1 MSYGILFF
9 KGKALNFICILFM
22 LNSEKTLTNPR
33 LLCKK
38 IEETLKHN
46 TWEKRYMVP
55 SPNLYPYQWNWD
67 SGFVAMGIAH
77 FDLPRAISPKKY
89 MRRSHIIAL
98 FWGVVCVVIAFY
110 TRCFLFWWNAIGAV
124 VILLVGYLVSVWLGK
139 SAQDTQLLTLES
151 IKFNQPFVYYLLLF
165 FAVIVVF
172 SVMLPILF

>member
-1 MSYGILFF
+1 
-9 KGKALNFICILFM
+9 M

-33 LLCKK
+33 LFCKK

-67 SGFVAMGIAH
+67 SGFVAMGFAH

-98 FWGVVCVVIAFY
+98 FWGVVCEVIAFY
-110 TRCFLFWWNAIGAV
+110 TRCFLV
-124 VILLVGYLVSVWLGK
+124 LVECHWCGG
-139 SAQDTQLLTLES
+139 
-151 IKFNQPFVYYLLLF
+151 NPFGW
-165 FAVIVVF
+165 VF
-172 SVMLPILF
+172 SKRLARKECSGYTTSYFGIYKIQSAFCVLLAAIFCSHCCVFCDVANFILR